1 MYKTILLPIDLSEP
15 SSWAKAMPTAKALA
29 DSFGAEMHVMT
40 VVPDVRTSMTAQYFP
55 PDIETTIVG
64 EATKALAETVK
75 AELADYK
82 VTSHVAIGRTFRE
95 IVAAA
100 KKLDADL
107 IVMSSHRPEL
117 TDRLIGATADM
128 VQRNTTAS
136 VLIVRD

>member
-29 DSFGAEMHVMT
+29 DSFGAALHVMT
-40 VVPDVRTSMTAQYFP
+40 VVPEVRTSMTAQCFP
-55 PDIETTIVG
+55 PDIETTIVAG
-64 EATKALAETVK
+64 ATNALADVVN

-95 IVAAA
+95 IVSAA
-100 KKLDADL
+100 KKLDVDL

-117 TDRLIGATADM
+117 TDRLIGPTADM

-136 VLIVRD
+136 VLIVKE

>member
-1 MYKTILLPIDLSEP
+1 
-15 SSWAKAMPTAKALA
+15 
-29 DSFGAEMHVMT
+29 
-40 VVPDVRTSMTAQYFP
+40 MTAQYLP
-55 PDIETTIVG
+55 PDIETTIVAG
-64 EATKALAETVK
+64 ATNALADVVN

-117 TDRLIGATADM
+117 ADRLIGPTADM

-136 VLIVRD
+136 VLIVRE

>member
-1 MYKTILLPIDLSEP
+1 
-15 SSWAKAMPTAKALA
+15 
-29 DSFGAEMHVMT
+29 
-40 VVPDVRTSMTAQYFP
+40 MTAQYFP
-55 PDIETTIVG
+55 PDIETTIVAG
-64 EATKALAETVK
+64 ATNALADVVN

-95 IVAAA
+95 IVSAA
-100 KKLDADL
+100 KKLDVDL

-117 TDRLIGATADM
+117 TDRLIGPTADM